1 MNGRHTILTN
11 KWVRRGI
18 RIAMQTPTTAG
29 YFLSPQQSHLWL
41 LQQRA
46 ETQFSCQIAVLIEG
60 TLEAS
65 RLDAALSELV
75 VRHELLRTVFRRQS
89 GMKIPFQVILD
100 TSSPEDVVSPTYNAA
115 TVDASLAEQAR
126 LPFNLEQGP
135 VVRALLCAAEDNQDK
150 QQILVLTLPALC
162 ADSASLSSLVK
173 ELFSIYA
180 DPSADRV
187 DEALRY
193 VQFAQ
198 WQSELLQDSDDETA
212 VEGRKFWAERAESG
226 EQKLELPGEFAAGVA
241 GRSDAVIEKVDAAM
255 LAQIQAV
262 AASVG
267 GSSSDV
273 LLAAWQSLLSRL
285 TGRARLAV
293 GVTLAGREYEELAG
307 AIGPIAKMVPIHAR
321 FDGSPSFSDAVEQTK
336 GAVEEAAGCQEYLD
350 PATAFT
356 EDAAIGF
363 SYSTLDAPYEV
374 GSLRVSVLRD
384 ISESAGCKISLNCV
398 QTQSGLEL
406 RVEFAETRYERSY
419 VDQLSKHFM
428 NLLTAAVA
436 NSKQPVA
443 GLPLMDEEQIQ
454 RQLYVWNST
463 ETPYPQQPMHSLIEE
478 QARRTPNRVAVRFD
492 DRTLSYAE
500 LNRQANQLA
509 HYLRGLGVGPNSL
522 VGLAVAR
529 SERMIVAVLG
539 IHKAG
544 GAYVP
549 LAADYP
555 QARLAKQLEGAA
567 LLLTEQELK
576 AQMPDR
582 FGEAAA
588 GPVICL
594 DSDAASWADAPE
606 SNPTSSAG
614 PDDLAYV
621 IYTSGSTGV
630 PKGVGVR
637 HRNLVNYTWAIVEKL
652 KLVDFPDGLQFAT
665 VSTLLADLG
674 NTCIYPALVS
684 GGGLH
689 VISQDVATDSA
700 LMAEYQSKYPVDVLK
715 IVPSHLAALLQS
727 PDRAKIL
734 PRKYL
739 ITGGEALT
747 RSLVAEIEG
756 CGTGCKLINHY
767 GPTETTVGSLTQP
780 LSDMKPGQGPKLTI
794 PIGKPLAN
802 TQVYVLDSLLQV
814 VPEGVT
820 GELFIS
826 GAGVSA
832 GYIGQ
837 PKLTAE
843 RFLPNPFIAGSTMY
857 RTGDLVRYVAG
868 TDGAI
873 EFLGRADDQVKVRGF
888 RIELGEI
895 EAALAK
901 QPGVKQVVVMA
912 REDGAGGDKQLV
924 GYVVAS
930 AGEELTS
937 QRLREQLRP
946 LLPEYMIPTAVIVLE
961 KLPLTA
967 NGKIDRKALP
977 DANAESFQRPYLEQS
992 TPTEKALAAI
1002 WQEVLHR
1009 QNVSADANFF
1019 ELGGHSLSATQV
1031 VSRIR
1036 QQFSGG
1042 IALRVLFESPVLTD
1056 LARAVDAAIPSAT
1069 TSAAPIRR
1077 AAREAY
1083 RVPVE

>member
-1 MNGRHTILTN
+1 ME
-11 KWVRRGI
+11 
-18 RIAMQTPTTAG
+18 TPTTAG
-29 YFLSPQQSHLWL
+29 YFLAPQQAYVWL
-41 LQQRA
+41 LQQQ
-46 ETQFSCQIAVLIEG
+46 TGNQLSCQIAALIEG
-60 TLEAS
+60 ALETS
-65 RLDAALSELV
+65 RLRSALAELV
-75 VRHELLRTVFRRQS
+75 ARHEMLRTVFRRQA
-89 GMKIPFQVILD
+89 GMKVPFQVILD
-100 TSSPEDVVSPTYNAA
+100 SSVAEWAVSGTDSAA
-115 TVDASLAEQAR
+115 TVEASLAEQAG

-135 VVRALLCAAEDNQDK
+135 VVRALLRTAGDNQH
-150 QQILVLTLPALC
+150 ILILTLPALC
-162 ADSASLSSLVK
+162 ADRASLSALVK
-173 ELFSIYA
+173 ELFGIYN
-180 DPSADRV
+180 DPSGERG
-187 DEALRY
+187 DEPLRY

-198 WQSELLQDSDDETA
+198 WQSELLQENDDETA

-226 EQKLELPGEFAAGVA
+226 EQKIELPDETASENAGKLDVVAALID
-241 GRSDAVIEKVDAAM
+241 SAM
-255 LAQIQAV
+255 LEQIQATG
-262 AASVG
+262 A
-267 GSSSDV
+267 SSDV
-273 LLAAWQSLLSRL
+273 LLAAWQALLSRL

-321 FDGSPSFSDAVEQTK
+321 FEGNPSFADAVELAK
-336 GAVEEAAGCQEYLD
+336 AAVEEAAGCQEYLD
-350 PATAFT
+350 PAIAFT

-363 SYSTLDAPYEV
+363 SYSALEEPFEV
-374 GSLRVSVLRD
+374 AGLRVTVLRD
-384 ISESAGCKISLNCV
+384 ESVGAGCKLSLNCV
-398 QTQSGLEL
+398 ESMGGLEL
-406 RVEFAETRYERSY
+406 RFQFSERRYRRSS
-419 VDQLSKHFM
+419 VQELSKQFM
-428 NLLTAAVA
+428 TLLAAAVS

-443 GLPLMDEEQIQ
+443 RLALLDDAQIE
-454 RQLYVWNST
+454 RYLYVWNRT
-463 ETPYPQQPMHSLIEE
+463 EAPYPQQPMHTLIEE
-478 QARRTPNRVAVRFD
+478 QARRTPDRLAVRFG

-500 LNRQANQLA
+500 LNGQANQLA
-509 HYLRGLGVGPNSL
+509 HHLRGLGVGPNSL
-522 VGLAVAR
+522 VGLAVGR
-529 SERMIVAVLG
+529 SERMIVAVLA

-549 LAADYP
+549 LAGDYP
-555 QARLAKQLEGAA
+555 QARLAKQLEGAV
-567 LLLTEQELK
+567 LLLTEEELK
-576 AQMPDR
+576 AHMPDR

-594 DSDAASWADAPE
+594 DSDAANWADAPE
-606 SNPTSSAG
+606 TDPAASSG

-637 HRNLVNYTWAIVEKL
+637 HRNLVNYSWAIVEKL
-652 KLVDFPDGLQFAT
+652 KLSDVPDGLQFAT

-689 VISQDVATDSA
+689 VIPYDVATDSTA
-700 LMAEYQSKYPVDVLK
+700 MAEYQTKYPVDVLK

-727 PDRAKIL
+727 PDRAKLL

-747 RSLVAEIEG
+747 RSLVAEIEA
-756 CGTGCKLINHY
+756 CGAGCKLINHY

-780 LSDMKPGQGPKLTI
+780 LSDLEAGQGPKLTI
-794 PIGKPLAN
+794 PIGKPIAN
-802 TQVYVLDSLLQV
+802 TQVYVLDALLQV

-820 GELFIS
+820 GELYIA

-843 RFLPNPFIAGSTMY
+843 RFLPNPFIEGSTMY

-868 TDGAI
+868 TDGAV

-912 REDGAGGDKQLV
+912 REDGAGDKQLV
-924 GYVVAS
+924 GYIVAS
-930 AGEELTS
+930 AGEEVTGQS
-937 QRLREQLRP
+937 LREQLRP
-946 LLPEYMIPTAVIVLE
+946 LLPEYMIPSAVIVLE
-961 KLPLTA
+961 KLPLTP

-977 DANAESFQRPYLEQS
+977 DANAESFQRPYVEPS
-992 TPTEKALAAI
+992 TPTERAIAEI
-1002 WQEVLHR
+1002 WQEVLRR

-1036 QQFSGG
+1036 QQCSVG
-1042 IALRVLFESPVLTD
+1042 IALRVLFESPVMSD
-1056 LARAVDAAIPSAT
+1056 LARAVDAATPAPET
-1069 TSAAPIRR
+1069 AAGPIRR
-1077 AAREAY
+1077 AARDAY
-1083 RVPVE
+1083 RVPAK